1 MTEKPHNADSIATY
15 VVIYVLLMLLL
26 IATVIAG
33 ETDLG
38 EWNTVI
44 ALTIAVIKAL
54 LVVLFFM
61 HVRHS
66 SKMTWIFSS
75 AAFLW
80 LGFLIGLTLT
90 DYTTRDR
97 PIPNSTAK
105 ITYPADPPSVAPNR

>member
-1 MTEKPHNADSIATY
+1 MNMQELTHKSDGLGTY
-15 VVIYVLLMLLL
+15 IVVYVLLMLLL
-26 IATVIAG
+26 AATVVAG
-33 ETDLG
+33 SADLG

-75 AAFLW
+75 AAFVW

-90 DYTTRDR
+90 DYASRT
-97 PIPNSTAK
+97 P
-105 ITYPADPPSVAPNR
+105 VAPKSQAQVTAVERPTAP